1 MNNSLFG
8 VAGEN
13 ILIEECL
20 YGTELSFMGIMT
32 PSEFIPFETS
42 VDYKPLFDGNMGPN
56 TGGMGCIS
64 PSPFM
69 NDVLREK
76 IMKKVVQPTI
86 DGLNNMDVSYYGFM
100 YFGLMVKDD
109 NPKVLEFNCRLG
121 DPETQ
126 CLMMQ
131 MDSDLVECLEDALDN
146 RKVSISWKQGSS
158 MGVVIASSG
167 YPEKY
172 RTCLLY
178 TSPSPRDQ

>member
-42 VDYKPLFDGNMGPN
+42 VDYKPFDGNMGPN

-69 NDVLREK
+69 NDVLERK

-86 DGLNNMDVSYYGFM
+86 DGLNNMDVSYYGLCTLALWSRM
-100 YFGLMVKDD
+100 I
-109 NPKVLEFNCRLG
+109 
-121 DPETQ
+121 TQ
-126 CLMMQ
+126 
-131 MDSDLVECLEDALDN
+131 SF
-146 RKVSISWKQGSS
+146 RI
-158 MGVVIASSG
+158 
-167 YPEKY
+167 
-172 RTCLLY
+172 
-178 TSPSPRDQ
+178 